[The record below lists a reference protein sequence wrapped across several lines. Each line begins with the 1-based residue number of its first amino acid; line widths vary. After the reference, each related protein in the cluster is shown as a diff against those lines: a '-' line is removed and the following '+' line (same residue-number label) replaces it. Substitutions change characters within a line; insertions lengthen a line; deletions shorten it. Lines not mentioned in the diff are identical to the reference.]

1 MPPAGSYTDLGDVNL
16 SSGTSSL
23 PGGTYVIH
31 NLNMSGAAHF
41 PWLGPVDVYIINS
54 YSITQGASIG
64 TYQNLPSNRTLHF
77 LPTCTSATWGGTNVC
92 VGTLYAPDTSFN
104 VSGNVELFWR
114 LIAKTITNSSTGGMH
129 NDESMTPLGG
139 TGAYAPV
146 QGTYIEVP

>member
-1 MPPAGSYTDLGDVNL
+1 
-16 SSGTSSL
+16 
-23 PGGTYVIH
+23 
-31 NLNMSGAAHF
+31 MSGAAHF